1 MSAPSITGVPARRD
15 DSSAGTHSLWLS
27 ARTRGRFPK
36 GGEEAEETEVAH
48 PSAAPSPAAH
58 LPLAY
63 FWHGCA
69 SWAEQSKRTGAGVAE
84 QMSQRGGAEGNTAR
98 ADRPHLNRGP
108 VGAGE
113 GKRAAGKAARSFGER
128 GEQSDKQKA
137 VQTINSLRRRP
148 APAHLSGRSPNSK
161 GRLQEG
167 PKHHYGK
174 TDAQTVGL
182 TFGSHH
188 TRLVPSWGRGGR
200 GYGGGGW
207 KQPLWTFALKP
218 WVNMSECGAGS
229 NPTPLVGGL
238 RTMERTKWGAICGRG
253 SLHAPL
259 APRCSQ
265 LRREQRMESGRAGT
279 SPSRAGNHRA
289 SQSGSTYIH
298 CALATEYPG

>member
-1 MSAPSITGVPARRD
+1 
-15 DSSAGTHSLWLS
+15 
-27 ARTRGRFPK
+27 
-36 GGEEAEETEVAH
+36 
-48 PSAAPSPAAH
+48 
-58 LPLAY
+58 
-63 FWHGCA
+63 
-69 SWAEQSKRTGAGVAE
+69 
-84 QMSQRGGAEGNTAR
+84 MSQRGGAEGNTAR

-113 GKRAAGKAARSFGER
+113 GKRAAGKAARSCGER

-148 APAHLSGRSPNSK
+148 APEHLSGRSPNSK

-167 PKHHYGK
+167 PKHHYCK

-182 TFGSHH
+182 TFGSHQ
-188 TRLVPSWGRGGR
+188 TRLVHFVCVCGG
-200 GYGGGGW
+200 GYGGVW

-238 RTMERTKWGAICGRG
+238 RTMERTKWGAICERG

-265 LRREQRMESGRAGT
+265 LRREQRMESGRAQEGRLAGT
-279 SPSRAGNHRA
+279 SPSRASNHIA
-289 SQSGSTYIH
+289 SQPGSTYIH
-298 CALATEYPG
+298 CALATE